1 MNATIIDMEL
11 IKADSLTVDALE
23 IGDLIGYNDEVVEIL
38 FIESDSTGDNYDI
51 EIVNDFGEKEVIQF
65 AFNDEVDWYVY
76 LDQKFCVLPRTKP
89 GAPFGCVA
97 FTQDLIFFPKSAKI
111 IT

>member
-1 MNATIIDMEL
+1 MIDMEL

-23 IGDLIGYNDEVVEIL
+23 IGDLIAYNDEIVQIT

-65 AFNDEVDWYVY
+65 AFNEEVDWYVY
-76 LDQKFCVLPRTKP
+76 LD
-89 GAPFGCVA
+89 
-97 FTQDLIFFPKSAKI
+97 
-111 IT
+111 

>member
-1 MNATIIDMEL
+1 MSATIIDMDL

-76 LDQKFCVLPRTKP
+76 LD
-89 GAPFGCVA
+89 
-97 FTQDLIFFPKSAKI
+97 
-111 IT
+111 